1 MKLHLASSSGQNLIT
16 GYGRGFVAINH
27 ARYEKSL
34 IVLREKLIEDWDVT
48 GFAQLGAAHFEFLA
62 GLDPEIVLLGTGA
75 TLRFPHPSLSRSLT
89 AAQVGME
96 VMDTGAAC
104 RTFNIL
110 AAEGRQVAA
119 ALLIE

>member
-1 MKLHLASSSGQNLIT
+1 MKLHLASSPGQNLIT

-27 ARYEKSL
+27 ARHEKSV
-34 IVLREKLIEDWDVT
+34 IVLPDRLIEDWDVS

-62 GLDPEIVLLGTGA
+62 RLEPEIVLLGTGA
-75 TLRFPHPSLSRSLT
+75 SLRFPHPRLSRALVD
-89 AAQVGME
+89 AQVGME